1 MGLQNIFDAAPPGKG
16 TTRTAQSIQNILRAG
31 SEHGKDK
38 GQRFDEAY
46 MCEYLLDANIGFSSQ
61 DTYTLTLN
69 EFVEKVEQ
77 ALIKAA
83 FINAAAIQKE
93 EREEEIQKQ

>member
-1 MGLQNIFDAAPPGKG
+1 
-16 TTRTAQSIQNILRAG
+16 
-31 SEHGKDK
+31 
-38 GQRFDEAY
+38 
-46 MCEYLLDANIGFSSQ
+46 MCEYLLDASIGFSSQ

-83 FINAAAIQKE
+83 FINI
-93 EREEEIQKQ
+93 IINI